1 MSAGR
6 SISADDLDAL
16 VVHLRPQVS
25 GSMRCTRRDEIEQR
39 VRRPF
44 GGDGDALAERP
55 PVGV

>member
-6 SISADDLDAL
+6 SISAEDFDAL

-25 GSMRCTRRDEIEQR
+25 GSMRCTAGDEIDQR
-39 VRRPF
+39 VRRLF
-44 GGDGDALAERP
+44 DRAGDALAERP